1 MRGKPSRPAQLKGVA
16 EDNSLMAEVV
26 DDVEIEMGGISKKNR
41 VFVAN
46 ISDECI
52 IGLDTMRMF
61 KMILDVGKGMLG
73 VNGKVLWEGRRCRFT
88 QWKQSVEWSWSRR
101 QSQKFQSQLKGIQK
115 GAGYWSRVFRIV
127 GFSCQ
132 VL

>member
-1 MRGKPSRPAQLKGVA
+1 MRWGG
-16 EDNSLMAEVV
+16 
-26 DDVEIEMGGISKKNR
+26 GGISKKNR
-41 VFVAN
+41 VCVAN

-61 KMILDVGKGMLG
+61 KMILDVGKGMVG
-73 VNGKVLWEGRRCRFT
+73 ANEKVLPGCFKYVGGAEVETVRR
-88 QWKQSVEWSWSRR
+88 VELEPSL
-101 QSQKFQSQLKGIQK
+101 SQKFQSQLKGIQK

-127 GFSCQ
+127 VFSCQ